1 MMENLNSLT
10 DTELK
15 DRLTNRDQRA
25 LMEIYNRYWDK
36 LLVVAANL
44 LGDITEAEECVQ
56 DVLFS
61 LWKKNDEIKQINSL
75 NAYLA
80 VSVKYQALTIMDR
93 NHRNRLRLE
102 KNFQLFDSLTPSIE
116 SEYIAKELKIRI
128 EQSINR
134 LPAQCRL
141 VFKMSREEGLSNK
154 DIASKLDISEN
165 TVKMHLKKARKNL
178 REDLLVIIP
187 LLLACLPNDFLN

>member
-1 MMENLNSLT
+1 MENLNSLT

>member
-1 MMENLNSLT
+1 MENLTDLT
-10 DTELK
+10 DTELQE
-15 DRLTNRDQRA
+15 RLINRDQRA
-25 LMEIYNRYWDK
+25 LLEIYNRYWDK

-44 LGDITEAEECVQ
+44 LGDVTEAEECVQ
-56 DVLFS
+56 DVFFS
-61 LWKKNDEIKQINSL
+61 LWKKNEQIQEINSL

-80 VSVKYQALTIMDR
+80 VSVKYKALTIMDR
-93 NHRNRLRLE
+93 NHRERLRLE
-102 KNFQLFDSLTPSIE
+102 KNFQAIEDLSPSIE

-154 DIASKLDISEN
+154 DIASKLNISEN
-165 TVKMHLKKARKNL
+165 TVKMHLKKARKDL